1 MNFICVNFPLEFGYV
16 FAYVVCNVILVQIIS
31 ILCSCIMFSTCFYS
45 GESPS
50 SSASDV
56 DNTNNQTVAEKT
68 ALSRGSGS
76 HAGNHVIAPRNRP
89 SFVRLLDFV
98 SC

>member
-1 MNFICVNFPLEFGYV
+1 MC
-16 FAYVVCNVILVQIIS
+16 IIGFCFRYS
-31 ILCSCIMFSTCFYS
+31 LCYAVASCLAHTFYS

-68 ALSRGSGS
+68 ALSRCSGS

-89 SFVRLLDFV
+89 SLVRLLDFV
-98 SC
+98 S